1 VPSLNRASQNAPEP
15 CDDHAGVAIIQ
26 PSGRPESWSAGL
38 REIFCEIHCSRPYHA
53 EGSMNVP
60 KKDRLPAASA
70 WQLEFV
76 RLIAFPASPPVF
88 LDQDWWKDLVAKQP
102 EDFVSTRK
110 TEFRDDRGSFQ
121 GAMLSLTVD
130 FTRVVWEA
138 RPPAVVDQSGNFP
151 TFSGPFRGKL
161 DWFVKLLNPWLTTS
175 CPPLL
180 RLAFSAK
187 LLEPAASAKEAYRF
201 LAAHLPTVN
210 LDSTPNDFLLQINRR
225 KENSDVV
232 DGLPIN
238 RVSTWSKMNIAI
250 VLEQG
255 RPFRWPDRCYSA
267 LELDINTA
275 PERTEVLP
283 RNSLPRLF
291 QELTSLGVDIAE
303 RGDIP

>member
-1 VPSLNRASQNAPEP
+1 MVS
-15 CDDHAGVAIIQ
+15 DFHVTTAGERPNPAGS
-26 PSGRPESWSAGL
+26 SGRMGAVA
-38 REIFCEIHCSRPYHA
+38 CCQV

-60 KKDRLPAASA
+60 KKYRLPPASS

-88 LDQDWWKDLVAKQP
+88 LNQEWWKDLSAELP

-110 TEFRDDRGSFQ
+110 KEFRDERGSFQ
-121 GAMLSLTVD
+121 DVLLALTVD

-151 TFSGPFRGKL
+151 TLDGPFSEKIG
-161 DWFVKLLNPWLTTS
+161 WFVELLNPWLKTS

-187 LLEPAASAKEAYRF
+187 LLQPAANAKEAYRI
-201 LAAHLPTVN
+201 LAAHLPAVN
-210 LDSTPNDFLLQINRR
+210 LEDGNPNDFLLQINRR
-225 KENSDVV
+225 KAKSDVV

-238 RVSTWSKMNIAI
+238 RLSTWSKMNVAI
-250 VLEQG
+250 EMEKG
-255 RPFRWPDRCYSA
+255 RQFQWPDRCYSA

-275 PERTEVLP
+275 PEWNEVLP
-283 RNSLPRLF
+283 RDSLPRLF
-291 QELTSLGVDIAE
+291 QELASLGVNIAE